1 MAQRSWERIVYLA
14 DSAYSLGEMS
24 SSLSVLS
31 RVNKVLERPKGV
43 KSGLK
48 FFRSVL
54 RVGKANKLRQEV
66 PGGGVLAPS
75 EQLPSEADFVGGLR
89 QDDLAVIRSEEL

>member
-1 MAQRSWERIVYLA
+1 
-14 DSAYSLGEMS
+14 MS
-24 SSLSVLS
+24 SFLSVLS
-31 RVNKVLERPKGV
+31 RINKVLERPKGV

-66 PGGGVLAPS
+66 PDGGVLAPS
-75 EQLPSEADFVGGLR
+75 EQLPSEAYFVGGLR

>member
-14 DSAYSLGEMS
+14 DSAYASGEMS
-24 SSLSVLS
+24 SFLSVLN
-31 RVNKVLERPKGV
+31 RIKEVLERPKGV

-54 RVGKANKLRQEV
+54 RVGKANKLRKEV
-66 PGGGVLAPS
+66 PGSGVLAPS
-75 EQLPSEADFVGGLR
+75 EQLPSEADSVCGLR